1 MIKKL
6 VLSDGTHE
14 RELHL
19 VGRIVVGRD
28 PACEISHDDALLDT
42 PNDYT
47 VGPVALQSATAR
59 IAITAN
65 EPGAQVFV
73 DGKDRGG
80 APVTVPDLCEGD
92 HLVELRSRFG
102 SYSRRVPLR
111 AGSDL
116 SVEAILKPAFALIS
130 ASGGAA
136 GAPQQDVRL
145 IVERAFAASQTV
157 TLFAPPADDADKV
170 LKANQLSADWLATD
184 ASGRPVGASAQI
196 AGPLRKDASLKLAE
210 AFRTQGVGSVTMV
223 GPSKVVIA
231 LLGAGSS
238 TPDVI
243 EVALDNPASI
253 ASAVSR
259 LDAALS
265 VSRPALGVQLVDV
278 ADVGVVVT
286 AVDAAAGGGVQVGDV
301 VKQAGG
307 KPAAAAA
314 AILDLVAARNPGD
327 MLALDLV
334 GATGATKADVQV
346 RPVPRLIGLSENGLL
361 ANRILLDLRSRL
373 AAATDP
379 YQQSVI
385 RLNMAVAMA
394 RVEDWAGALEELQRV
409 KLPEQTGVGNGTVQ
423 YLVGLAAESLG
434 DRAAAETAFKAAAA
448 SNSQLT
454 ETGPAVKELAEGKLA
469 QLQRAPREHRSA
481 GALRRRPKIAERED
495 GDVVLLGLPAGKLVH
510 TANDRFD
517 NLPNR

>member
-1 MIKKL
+1 M
-6 VLSDGTHE
+6 
-14 RELHL
+14 
-19 VGRIVVGRD
+19 
-28 PACEISHDDALLDT
+28 
-42 PNDYT
+42 
-47 VGPVALQSATAR
+47 
-59 IAITAN
+59 
-65 EPGAQVFV
+65 
-73 DGKDRGG
+73 
-80 APVTVPDLCEGD
+80 
-92 HLVELRSRFG
+92 
-102 SYSRRVPLR
+102 
-111 AGSDL
+111 
-116 SVEAILKPAFALIS
+116 
-130 ASGGAA
+130 
-136 GAPQQDVRL
+136 
-145 IVERAFAASQTV
+145 
-157 TLFAPPADDADKV
+157 
-170 LKANQLSADWLATD
+170 
-184 ASGRPVGASAQI
+184 
-196 AGPLRKDASLKLAE
+196 
-210 AFRTQGVGSVTMV
+210 
-223 GPSKVVIA
+223 
-231 LLGAGSS
+231 
-238 TPDVI
+238 
-243 EVALDNPASI
+243 
-253 ASAVSR
+253 
-259 LDAALS
+259 
-265 VSRPALGVQLVDV
+265 
-278 ADVGVVVT
+278 
-286 AVDAAAGGGVQVGDV
+286 
-301 VKQAGG
+301 
-307 KPAAAAA
+307 
-314 AILDLVAARNPGD
+314 
-327 MLALDLV
+327 
-334 GATGATKADVQV
+334 QV